1 MRIVFLITR
10 SDAIGGAHIHVRDM
24 ALELISDGYDVF
36 VVIGGNGIFAEILK
50 NVGINVVCLNHL
62 VRQIKPLHDLFAFF
76 EIRKILK
83 ILKPDL
89 LSIHSAKAGVL
100 GRIASFRMGFPVIFT
115 AHGWSFTDGISLLK
129 RKIFLRIEKLLAP
142 LSTRIIC
149 VSEYDR
155 DLALKNNLVKDSKV
169 LTIHNGMPD
178 LQDPENMANPDVVQ
192 PSFLMVAR
200 FDEQKDQEL
209 LLNAVGEVDGCT
221 LALIGD
227 GDSLQHA
234 KDLAIK
240 LKINDR
246 VEFMG
251 QVIATEEIFARYQ
264 GYILISKWEG
274 LPRSIIEAMRA
285 GMPVIASDVGGCSE
299 EVKDGSNGFLI
310 PRGDLK
316 TLISKLSLLTSNS
329 DLRCRMGNE
338 SRRCYENKF
347 TFEKMYR
354 ENLRVYKESIMEQCG
369 YALNRQ

>member
-24 ALELISDGYDVF
+24 ASQLISDGYDVS
-36 VVIGGNGIFAEILK
+36 VIIGGGGVFSEILK
-50 NVGINVVCLNHL
+50 DAGINVVCLNHL
-62 VRQIKPLHDLFAFF
+62 IRQINPFYDLRAFF
-76 EIRKILK
+76 EIRKALK
-83 ILKPDL
+83 TLKPDL
-89 LSIHSAKAGVL
+89 LSTHSAKAGVL

-115 AHGWSFTDGISLLK
+115 AHGWSFTDGIPLLK
-129 RKIFLRIEKLLAP
+129 RKMFLLIEKLLAP

-155 DLALKNNLVKDSKV
+155 NLALKNNLAKDSKV

-178 LQDPENMANPDVVQ
+178 SQDSKNMANPAVAQ

-200 FDEQKDQEL
+200 FDEPKDQEL
-209 LLNAVGEVDGCT
+209 LVNAVSEVNDCKLT
-221 LALIGD
+221 LIGD
-227 GDSLQHA
+227 GDSLQRT

-240 LKINDR
+240 LKVNDR

-251 QVIATEEIFARYQ
+251 QVIATEEIFARHQVYV
-264 GYILISKWEG
+264 LISKWEG

-299 EVKDGSNGFLI
+299 EIKDGINGFLI

-316 TLISKLSLLTSNS
+316 TLISKLSLLTSNP
-329 DLRCRMGNE
+329 DLRLRMGNE
-338 SRRCYENKF
+338 SRRCYKNKF

-354 ENLRVYKESIMEQCG
+354 ENVRVYKEIILG
-369 YALNRQ
+369 RHG

>member
-1 MRIVFLITR
+1 LRIVFLITR
-10 SDAIGGAHIHVRDM
+10 SDAIGGAQIHVRDM
-24 ALELISDGYDVF
+24 ASQLIRDGYDVT
-36 VVIGGNGIFAEILK
+36 VIIGGDGVFSELLK
-50 NVGINVVCLNHL
+50 NIGINVVCLNHL
-62 VRQIKPLHDLFAFF
+62 VRKINPFHDLYAFF
-76 EIRKILK
+76 EIRKTLK
-83 ILKPDL
+83 TLKPDL

-115 AHGWSFTDGISLLK
+115 AHGWSFTEGISLLK

-149 VSEYDR
+149 VSEYDQI
-155 DLALKNNLVKDSKV
+155 LALKNNLVKNSKL

-178 LQDPENMANPDVVQ
+178 LQDSKNMANPAVAQ

-200 FDEQKDQEL
+200 FDEPKDQEL
-209 LLNAVGEVDGCT
+209 LLNAVSKVDGCKLT
-221 LALIGD
+221 LIGD
-227 GDSLQHA
+227 GSRLQHA
-234 KDLAIK
+234 KDLAII

-329 DLRCRMGNE
+329 DLRLRMGNE
-338 SRRCYENKF
+338 SRHCYENNF

-354 ENLRVYKESIMEQCG
+354 ENVRVYKEIIVKQRG
-369 YALNRQ
+369 

>member
-24 ALELISDGYDVF
+24 ASQLIRDGYDVT
-36 VVIGGNGIFAEILK
+36 VIIGGDGVFSEILK
-50 NVGINVVCLNHL
+50 NAGINVVCLNHL
-62 VRQIKPLHDLFAFF
+62 IRQINPFYDLRAFF
-76 EIRKILK
+76 EIRKTLK
-83 ILKPDL
+83 TLKPDL

-100 GRIASFRMGFPVIFT
+100 GRIVSFGMGFPVIFT
-115 AHGWSFTDGISLLK
+115 AHGWSFTDGIPLLK
-129 RKIFLRIEKLLAP
+129 QKIFLLIEKLLAP
-142 LSTRIIC
+142 LSARIIC

-155 DLALKNNLVKDSKV
+155 NLALKNNLVNDSKV

-178 LQDPENMANPDVVQ
+178 LQDSKNMANPAVVQ

-200 FDEQKDQEL
+200 FDEPKDQEL
-209 LLNAVGEVDGCT
+209 LLNAIKEVDGCR

-227 GDSLQHA
+227 GDSLQRV

-240 LKINDR
+240 LKVNDR

-264 GYILISKWEG
+264 AYVLISKWEG

-299 EVKDGSNGFLI
+299 EVKDGINGFLV

-316 TLISKLSLLTSNS
+316 TLISKLSLLTSNP
-329 DLRCRMGNE
+329 DLRLRMGNE

-347 TFEKMYR
+347 TFEKMCS
-354 ENLRVYKESIMEQCG
+354 ENIRVYKELIMEQHG
-369 YALNRQ
+369 